1 MVASKHSNNLDL
13 YDSLLEPEGRDSAI
27 SHGELQLTKQLM
39 DTLQG
44 VAIVV
49 TDEKFNIQYANQ
61 YAAAIFGLQP
71 NQAKYKLPRTVK
83 NQLSKQLPL
92 ENGPVLLTYQFE
104 DTVRS
109 LQVFRQHVN
118 PNSNNAHYVLHM
130 HDITARIGVETKLR
144 QTEQLLRNVINTSP
158 DFIMVKDERNHWLL
172 SNDSTLSLFKIPRN
186 QYQFQTDTEILTL
199 IDPVFKE
206 AFRQFKELDVQAWQS
221 DYSVQQQVTIQMPT
235 GGEKVFDVFKVAL
248 YNEDG
253 SRQGILT
260 LGRDITENKL
270 AEHHLKDRSAI
281 LDALIHADWLLNSE
295 ANWHSVTPKVLAQIG
310 EAARFSHVSIFQN
323 RLQGD
328 QVKSSDRTLAWRSA
342 VSAPHKRTF
351 KTINFNTDAF
361 KGWHKKLLQGQAE
374 YGTVQTLPSATTNS
388 LKRYGI
394 KAVLVVPIFCNA
406 NWWGQIVV
414 ERHHEQSAFTK
425 QEVGAL
431 MAMARSIGGAIE
443 KESTG
448 ERIAQA
454 QIAFDSASEGIVITD
469 SDTNITAVNQGFTSI
484 TGFSEAEVL
493 GKTPHFFTLGSHQL
507 WDAIHKKGRWRGEIK
522 SLRKS
527 GEEYQELLTLTVVKN
542 KQGNVINYVAVFSDI
557 SEIKASQNKLN
568 KLVNHDTLTGL
579 PNRRLL
585 NELLDHALKRS
596 LREQHQIAILF
607 IDLDRFKSVND
618 SLGHQVGDELLI
630 QVSARINECIR
641 DSDVVARLGGDEFL
655 VMMNTINQQE
665 DAALVAQKI
674 IQTLQREFII
684 TGKEIYIGASIGIA
698 ISDQQ
703 TQDADEIIK
712 AADTAMY
719 HVKNNGKNHYC
730 IYTPELDTHAIE
742 QFNLET
748 QLRHAITENSFSLLF
763 QPQYSIAEG
772 KIIGAEALL
781 RWEHAELGILTP
793 DAFMH
798 LAEETGLII
807 PIGQWVIKEVMRTMV
822 SWQEAGLSLQSIAIN
837 VSTEQVIQGNFVD
850 TIYGS
855 IVETDCDPSLI
866 ELEITESTVMQNTE
880 YVIDTLN
887 HIKTLGIGL
896 AIDDFGIGYSSLIN
910 LKRLPLDKIKID
922 QSFIQN
928 LPNDLD
934 DAVIATTINGMAKS
948 LGLDVIAEGV
958 ESKEQAAFL
967 TNIGC
972 HHAQGY
978 HFSKPLKVEDFT
990 ALLSNEQLNRKHD
1003 H

>member
-1 MVASKHSNNLDL
+1 M
-13 YDSLLEPEGRDSAI
+13 I
-27 SHGELQLTKQLM
+27 STGELQLTKQLM
-39 DTLQG
+39 DSLQG
-44 VAIVV
+44 VAIVT
-49 TDEKFNIQYANQ
+49 TDTKLNVQYANE
-61 YAAAIFGLQP
+61 YAANIFGLTT
-71 NQAKYKLPRTVK
+71 NAATKLPRTVQ
-83 NQLSKQLPL
+83 NQLKKQLPQADS
-92 ENGPVLLTYQFE
+92 PILLTYQFE
-104 DTVRS
+104 GTVRS
-109 LQVFRQHVN
+109 LQVFHQQLNVN
-118 PNSNNAHYVLHM
+118 TDNAQYVLHM

-158 DFIMVKDERNHWLL
+158 DFITVKDERNHWLL
-172 SNDSTLSLFKIPRN
+172 SNNSALSLFKIPKN
-186 QYQFQTDTEILTL
+186 QYQFQTDAQILTQ

-206 AFRQFKELDVQAWQS
+206 AFRQLKELDAQAWQS

-235 GGEKVFDVFKVAL
+235 GGEKVFEVFKVAL
-248 YNEDG
+248 YNEDR

-295 ANWHSVTPKVLAQIG
+295 ANWHTVTPKVLAQIG
-310 EAARFSHVSIFQN
+310 EAARFSQVSIFQN
-323 RLQGD
+323 RLQGE
-328 QVKSSDRTLAWRSA
+328 QVKSSDRTLMWRSS
-342 VSAPHKRTF
+342 VLAPHKRTF
-351 KTINFNTDAF
+351 KAINYNTDAF
-361 KGWHKKLLQGQAE
+361 QDWHKQLLQGQAV
-374 YGTVQTLPSATTNS
+374 YGTVQSLPKATANS

-394 KAVLVVPIFCNA
+394 KAVLVVPIFCNSQ
-406 NWWGQIVV
+406 WWGEVIV
-414 ERHHEQSAFTK
+414 ERHHEQSPFSK

-431 MAMARSIGGAIE
+431 MAMARSLGGAIE

-448 ERIAQA
+448 EHIAQA

-469 SDTNITAVNQGFTSI
+469 ADTNITAVNQGFTNI
-484 TGFSEAEVL
+484 TGFTEAEVL
-493 GKTPHFFTLGSHQL
+493 GKNPHFFTTGSHQL
-507 WDAIHKKGRWRGEIK
+507 WDAINKKGKWRGETK
-522 SLRKS
+522 SIRKS
-527 GEEYQELLTLTVVKN
+527 GEEYQELLTLTAVKN

-568 KLVNHDTLTGL
+568 KLVNHDALTGL

-585 NELLDHALKRS
+585 NELLDHALKRG
-596 LREQHQIAILF
+596 LREQHQIATLF

-630 QVSARINECIR
+630 QVSTRINECIR
-641 DSDVVARLGGDEFL
+641 ESDVVARLGGDEFL

-684 TGKEIYIGASIGIA
+684 SGKEIYIGASIGIA

-703 TQDADEIIK
+703 SQEADELIK

-730 IYTPELDTHAIE
+730 IYTPDLDTHAIE

-748 QLRHAITENSFSLLF
+748 QLRHAITADSFSLLY
-763 QPQYSIAEG
+763 QPQYSIVDG

-781 RWEHAELGILTP
+781 RWEHEELGLLSP
-793 DAFMH
+793 DAFIH

-807 PIGQWVIKEVMRTMV
+807 PIGQWVIKEVMHAMV
-822 SWQEAGLSLQSIAIN
+822 GWQEAGLSLETVAIN
-837 VSTEQVIQGNFVD
+837 VSTAQVIQGNFVD

-855 IVETDCDPSLI
+855 IVETDCDPSMI

-880 YVIDTLN
+880 YVIDTLKQ
-887 HIKTLGIGL
+887 IKKLGIGL

-922 QSFIQN
+922 QSFVQN

-948 LGLDVIAEGV
+948 LGLEVIAEGV
-958 ESKEQAAFL
+958 ESQEQAEFL

-972 HHAQGY
+972 QHAQGY
-978 HFSKPLKVEDFT
+978 HFSRPLNFKDFT
-990 ALLSNEQLNRKHD
+990 ALLTHEQLNRKHD

>member
-1 MVASKHSNNLDL
+1 M
-13 YDSLLEPEGRDSAI
+13 I
-27 SHGELQLTKQLM
+27 SDGELQLTKQLM
-39 DTLQG
+39 DSLQG
-44 VAIVV
+44 VAIIT
-49 TDEKFNIQYANQ
+49 TDIKLNVQYANQ
-61 YAAAIFGLQP
+61 YAANIFKLTA
-71 NQAKYKLPRTVK
+71 NAESKLPRTVQS
-83 NQLSKQLPL
+83 QLKKQLPL
-92 ENGPVLLTYQFE
+92 ADGPILLTYQFE

-109 LQVFRQHVN
+109 LQVFHQQLN
-118 PNSNNAHYVLHM
+118 ENTDNAHYVLHM

-158 DFIMVKDERNHWLL
+158 DFITVKDDRNNWLL
-172 SNDSTLSLFKIPRN
+172 SNNSALSLFKIPKN
-186 QYQFQTDTEILTL
+186 QYQFQTDAQILTQ

-206 AFRQFKELDVQAWQS
+206 AFRQLKELDAQTWQS

-235 GGEKVFDVFKVAL
+235 GGEKVFEVFKVAL

-295 ANWHSVTPKVLAQIG
+295 ANWHAVTPKVLAQIG
-310 EAARFSHVSIFQN
+310 EAARFSQVSIFQN
-323 RLQGD
+323 RLYGE
-328 QVKSSDRTLAWRSA
+328 QVKSSDRILMWRS
-342 VSAPHKRTF
+342 SILAPHKRTF
-351 KTINFNTDAF
+351 KAINFNADAF
-361 KGWHKKLLQGQAE
+361 QDWHKQLLQGQAV
-374 YGTVQTLPSATTNS
+374 YGTVQSLPTATANS

-394 KAVLVVPIFCNA
+394 KAVLVVPIFCNG
-406 NWWGQIVV
+406 NWWGQVII
-414 ERHHEQSAFTK
+414 ERHHEQSAFSK

-431 MAMARSIGGAIE
+431 MAMARSLGGAIE

-469 SDTNITAVNQGFTSI
+469 ADTNITAVNQGFTNI
-484 TGFSEAEVL
+484 TGFTEAEVL
-493 GKTPHFFTLGSHQL
+493 GKTPHFFTTGSHQL
-507 WDAIHKKGRWRGEIK
+507 WDAIHKKGKWRGETK
-522 SLRKS
+522 SIRKS
-527 GEEYQELLTLTVVKN
+527 GEEYQELLTLTAVKN

-568 KLVNHDTLTGL
+568 KLVNHDALTGL

-585 NELLDHALKRS
+585 NELLEHALKRGQ
-596 LREQHQIAILF
+596 REQHQIAILF

-641 DSDVVARLGGDEFL
+641 ESDVVARLGGDEFL

-703 TQDADEIIK
+703 SQEADELIK

-730 IYTPELDTHAIE
+730 IYTPELNTHAIE

-748 QLRHAITENSFSLLF
+748 QLRHAITADSFSLLY
-763 QPQYSIAEG
+763 QPQYSIVDG
-772 KIIGAEALL
+772 KIVGAEALL
-781 RWEHAELGILTP
+781 RWEHEELGLLTP
-793 DAFMH
+793 DAFIH

-807 PIGQWVIKEVMRTMV
+807 PIGQWVIKEVMRAMV
-822 SWQEAGLSLQSIAIN
+822 GWQEAGLSLETVAIN
-837 VSTEQVIQGNFVD
+837 VSTAQVIQGNFVD

-855 IVETDCDPSLI
+855 IVETDCDPNMI

-880 YVIDTLN
+880 YVIDTLK
-887 HIKTLGIGL
+887 HIKKLGIGL

-922 QSFIQN
+922 QSFVQD

-948 LGLDVIAEGV
+948 LGLEVIAEGV
-958 ESKEQAAFL
+958 ESKEQAEFL

-972 HHAQGY
+972 QHAQGY
-978 HFSKPLKVEDFT
+978 HFSRPLNYKDFT
-990 ALLSNEQLNRKHD
+990 ALLNHEQLNRKHD